1 MTLVIMSS
9 NEWYHI
15 IPHAALYILPD
26 PYFLHSSAF
35 NLSFL
40 VYSPFLT
47 RFLPCL
53 SFSISSFGIF
63 SHPLPCTVSPSL
75 PCFLSP
81 FFLFISSYLILLL
94 SCLFSRLLS
103 FPCRSFPPSL
113 FCIILAISSS
123 YSFPWSH
130 LSYFLSFQ
138 LFCFLSSFRL
148 FSLLIQFRRL
158 PSPRIPFLFF
168 SPSSVILLNT
178 SPSLFLCVVS
188 PIFSP
193 KRDRGEPLYCKF
205 TKKSFCKNIEN
216 LLRFD
221 RIMAISLW
229 PGFSGTPCSQLN

>member
-1 MTLVIMSS
+1 MTLVIMPS

-26 PYFLHSSAF
+26 PYSLHSSAS

-40 VYSPFLT
+40 VYSPFFT
-47 RFLPCL
+47 RFLPCI

-63 SHPLPCTVSPSL
+63 SLPLPCTVSPSL

-123 YSFPWSH
+123 YSFPRSH
-130 LSYFLSFQ
+130 LSYFLSFP

-148 FSLLIQFRRL
+148 LSFLIQFRRL
-158 PSPRIPFLFF
+158 PSPRIPFLF
-168 SPSSVILLNT
+168 SPLSLSYSSILLLPFSFAS
-178 SPSLFLCVVS
+178 SP
-188 PIFSP
+188 PFSTL
-193 KRDRGEPLYCKF
+193 KGIGANHF
-205 TKKSFCKNIEN
+205 TAN
-216 LLRFD
+216 LPRNLSVK
-221 RIMAISLW
+221 ILKI
-229 PGFSGTPCSQLN
+229 C